1 MKKVFE
7 VALGILTAIGGF
19 VDIGDLVFNAQTG
32 ARFGMS
38 LALVVVFG
46 VVGICVFAEMSGR
59 VAACSGRATFDLVRE
74 RLGPRMGVLN
84 LLASVAVTL
93 MTFIA
98 EIGGV
103 ALAMMLVTSVS
114 EVLIVPFI
122 GILVW
127 AVLWRAKFTVM
138 ENVLGLLGLCLVVY
152 LVALWQLGP
161 SWGDFANQAVTFAKP
176 GKEDWLTYGYFAVG
190 LFGAAMTPYEVFF
203 FSSGGV
209 EEGWTSKDL
218 GVMRANV
225 LIGFPLG
232 GLLSL
237 GIAGC
242 AATVFGPLDVDVAAL
257 SQVGLP
263 VAVALGKIGIAVV
276 VIGFVAAT
284 FGAACET
291 GLSAGYSVAQFFGWQ
306 WGKFVRPREAARFH
320 LVLILCTLLA
330 VGVLMTGVDPIL
342 VTELSVVFSAVALPL
357 TYFPILVVANDR
369 DYMGEHAN
377 KALANTLGTIYLV
390 FVVVAAVAAIPL
402 LVITHMGAGV

>member
-1 MKKVFE
+1 VSKFFA

-38 LALVVVFG
+38 LAVITMVG

-84 LLASVAVTL
+84 LFASVAVTL

-103 ALAMMLVTSVS
+103 ALAIMLVTSIS

-127 AVLWRAKFTVM
+127 AVLWRAKFSVM

-161 SWGDFANQAVTFAKP
+161 SWGDFASQAVTFDKP
-176 GKEDWLTYGYFAVG
+176 GKEDWLTYSYFAVG

-209 EEGWTSKDL
+209 EEKWTAKDL

-242 AATVFGPLDVDVAAL
+242 AAVVLQPLSVDVAAL

-263 VAVALGKIGIAVV
+263 IAVALGKVGVAF
-276 VIGFVAAT
+276 VIVGFVAAT

-291 GLSAGYSVAQFFGWQ
+291 GLSAGYSIAQFFGWQ
-306 WGKFVRPREAARFH
+306 WGKFVKPTQAARFH
-320 LVLILCTLLA
+320 LVLILATILA
-330 VGVLMTGVDPIL
+330 IGVLMTGVDPIL
-342 VTELSVVFSAVALPL
+342 VTEISVVFSAVALPL

-377 KALANTLGTIYLV
+377 GVVANTLGSFFLV
-390 FVVVAAVAAIPL
+390 LVVVAAVAAIPL
-402 LVITHMGAGV
+402 MVITHMGAGV

>member
-19 VDIGDLVFNAQTG
+19 VDIGDLVVNAQVG
-32 ARFGMS
+32 ARFGLS
-38 LALVVVFG
+38 LGLVVVFG
-46 VVGICVFAEMSGR
+46 VVGICIFAEMSGR

-84 LLASVAVTL
+84 LFASVAVTL
-93 MTFIA
+93 LTFIA

-103 ALAMMLVTSVS
+103 ALAIMLVTSLS
-114 EVLIVPFI
+114 EFLIVPFV
-122 GILVW
+122 GLLVW
-127 AVLWRAKFTVM
+127 AVLWRARFTVM
-138 ENVLGLLGLCLVVY
+138 ENVLGLLGLCLVVFT
-152 LVALWQLGP
+152 VALWQLGP
-161 SWGDFANQAVTFAKP
+161 SWSDFVSQAATFDKP
-176 GKEDWLTYGYFAVG
+176 GQEDWPTYAYFAVA

-209 EEGWTSKDL
+209 EEGWTPRDL

-237 GIAGC
+237 AIAGS
-242 AATVFGPLDVDVAAL
+242 AAAALGPLGIDVAAL

-263 VAVALGKIGIAVV
+263 VGVALGKIGIAVV

-291 GLSAGYSVAQFFGWQ
+291 GLSAGYSLAQFFGWQ

-320 LVLILCTLLA
+320 LVLVLCTLLA
-330 VGVLMTGVDPIL
+330 VGVLMTGVDPIM

-369 DYMGEHAN
+369 DYMGDDTNGPLSNA
-377 KALANTLGTIYLV
+377 LGTVYLAM
-390 FVVVAAVAAIPL
+390 VVVAAVAAIPL
-402 LVITHMGAGV
+402 LVITHMGAGT

>member
-19 VDIGDLVFNAQTG
+19 VDIGDLVFNAQVG

-38 LALVVVFG
+38 LALVTLTG

-74 RLGPRMGVLN
+74 RLGPGMGVLN
-84 LLASVAVTL
+84 LMASVAVTL
-93 MTFIA
+93 LTFVA

-103 ALAMMLVTSVS
+103 ALAIMLVTSIS
-114 EVLIVPFI
+114 EVLIVPFV
-122 GILVW
+122 GLLVW

-138 ENVLGLLGLCLVVY
+138 ENVLGLLGLGLVAFT
-152 LVALWQLGP
+152 VALWQLGP
-161 SWGDFANQAVTFAKP
+161 SWSDLASQAATFAKP
-176 GKEDWLTYGYFAVG
+176 AQEDWLTYGYFAVG

-209 EEGWTSKDL
+209 EEKWTAKSL
-218 GVMRANV
+218 GIMRANV

-237 GIAGC
+237 SIAGT
-242 AATVFGPLDVDVAAL
+242 ATVVLEPLSVDVSAL

-263 VAVALGKIGIAVV
+263 VAVALGKIGVAIV

-291 GLSAGYSVAQFFGWQ
+291 GLSAGYSIAQFFGWQ
-306 WGKFVRPREAARFH
+306 WGKYVRPKAAARFH

-330 VGVLMTGVDPIL
+330 IGVLMTGVDPIL
-342 VTELSVVFSAVALPL
+342 VTEISVVFSAVALPL

-377 KALANTLGTIYLV
+377 KSLSNALGVVFLV
-390 FVVVAAVAAIPL
+390 LVVVAAVAAIPL